1 MQSEQWWVNNRK
13 ERNKLRQRR
22 KVLDPFL
29 FALWECEPSD
39 AKLSSAR
46 LLLYCRLRH
55 GEKKGSQQTG
65 RSNLMLSVSTKTAV
79 YCLIFL

>member
-1 MQSEQWWVNNRK
+1 MQSEQSWVNNRK

-29 FALWECEPSD
+29 FALWECEPSG

-46 LLLYCRLRH
+46 LLLYCRLKHRRR
-55 GEKKGSQQTG
+55 KACSRQADQ
-65 RSNLMLSVSTKTAV
+65 
-79 YCLIFL
+79 I